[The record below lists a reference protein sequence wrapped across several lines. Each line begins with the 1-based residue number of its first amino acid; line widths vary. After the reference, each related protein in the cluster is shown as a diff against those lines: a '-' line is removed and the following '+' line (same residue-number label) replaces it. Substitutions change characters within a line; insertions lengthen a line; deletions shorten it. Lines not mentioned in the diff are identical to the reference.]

1 MIVETQGS
9 AGSTPL
15 SAAEIAAADAV
26 IFAHDLPV
34 KDAGRFAGK
43 PTIDVGVKKGISDGP
58 ALVAQAVALAEQWKA
73 DPSLAAAAAAAGRGI
88 PVAGSPP
95 RSTRRPASAPGS
107 ASG

>member
-1 MIVETQGS
+1 MAAEGLENAAKAAGHEMKVETQGS

-43 PTIDVGVKKGISDGP
+43 PIVDVGVKKGISDGP
-58 ALVAQAVALAEQWKA
+58 ALVAEAGADRRAVE
-73 DPSLAAAAAAAGRGI
+73 GRTRSWRPRRCRPARRC
-88 PVAGSPP
+88 PVAG
-95 RSTRRPASAPGS
+95 
-107 ASG
+107 